1 MEATIEK
8 VRNDRA
14 TEWPEAV
21 SVEGPLAL
29 MDAVEDTKSTNGVR
43 DLWVSELRSA
53 LQAADGQLSKV
64 DAKLA
69 QGDEYHER
77 ERKARALLNEAAV
90 AVKTSVVPE
99 HAPVRVEQVLSG
111 ADARTVEDVHTVA
124 WRDLLAARRK
134 LVRVDP
140 DHYSHPGLVQK
151 VTECEQVEATI
162 DEVRSDRDMIDGDD
176 IVDHHNEAARTLWK
190 SLLRSASSS
199 GHYDAREAK
208 ARTLLNQVAVAVKTA
223 VVPEHAPMR
232 VEQVLESVDAVSVE
246 DVHTMAWRKLLGAR
260 RKLARVGPG
269 LSLIHI

>member
-1 MEATIEK
+1 
-8 VRNDRA
+8 
-14 TEWPEAV
+14 
-21 SVEGPLAL
+21 
-29 MDAVEDTKSTNGVR
+29 
-43 DLWVSELRSA
+43 
-53 LQAADGQLSKV
+53 
-64 DAKLA
+64 
-69 QGDEYHER
+69 
-77 ERKARALLNEAAV
+77 
-90 AVKTSVVPE
+90 
-99 HAPVRVEQVLSG
+99 
-111 ADARTVEDVHTVA
+111 
-124 WRDLLAARRK
+124 
-134 LVRVDP
+134 VRVDP

-269 LSLIHI
+269 HSSHPALVQHVRECEEVEATIEKVRNDRATEWPEVVSVVDPLGVFSKESD